1 MTMPIRGMAGWA
13 TVAAAVA
20 DHPGGVL
27 LPPTPAAVPAAALR
41 RHPFR
46 AKLPQLPG
54 SMA

>member
-27 LPPTPAAVPAAALR
+27 LPPTSAAVPAAAALH

-46 AKLPQLPG
+46 AKLPG